1 MGRKLSS
8 GAEAVW
14 RERLRR
20 FDSGNL
26 TVAEFCHREGVS
38 NPSFYQWRKRLK
50 QRDRQPKQSG
60 RAERGTAV
68 KDLAGRFLPVNVV
81 GLAEAEIELPNGMKV
96 RVPVTN
102 VQVLRTAILAASD
115 ACREVASC

>member
-1 MGRKLSS
+1 MGRKLNS

-14 RERLRR
+14 RERLTR

-50 QRDRQPKQSG
+50 QSNRQPQRGG
-60 RAERGTAV
+60 RAKRGTAV
-68 KDLAGRFLPVNVV
+68 KDPAGHFVPVNVV
-81 GLAEAEIELPNGMKV
+81 GLSEAEIELPNGMKV
-96 RVPVTN
+96 RVPVAN